1 MKQTMNILVKEPC
14 TKTFGNFTKT
24 DQGAFCNFCNNEVID
39 FRNMS
44 STGLF
49 KFFEENQSITCGI
62 FKTSQ
67 MKTYSKPLVY
77 KTKTHFNYLMA
88 LSFALCSLVGI
99 QNIQAQQKNVL
110 TETTKISEQVG
121 LLTGTVLDHEN
132 LPLPN
137 MSIVLKGTKIGTS
150 TNFDGEFTF
159 PQKLKEGDVLIFSSL
174 GYSPKSIKI
183 GKDQAVLNVVME
195 AELVELM
202 GAVDTNQSYK
212 SKRSLWQKIKGIF

>member
-1 MKQTMNILVKEPC
+1 MKQTMNILVKKPC
-14 TKTFGNFTKT
+14 EKTFSSFAKT
-24 DQGAFCNFCNNEVID
+24 SQGAFCNFCNKEVID
-39 FRNMS
+39 FRNMT
-44 STGLF
+44 STELL

-99 QNIQAQQKNVL
+99 QNIQAQQTNAL
-110 TETTKISEQVG
+110 TETTKTSEQVG

-137 MSIVLKGTKIGTS
+137 MSIVLKGTKVGTS

-212 SKRSLWQKIKGIF
+212 SKRSLWQKIRGIF